1 MERRWLALARSI
13 GFSERLDS
21 FLGKS
26 IALVFAHDW
35 LAVDLTDPLTE
46 IRQQLLNAVNNID
59 ERMA

>member
-35 LAVDLTDPLTE
+35 LAVDLTDH
-46 IRQQLLNAVNNID
+46 
-59 ERMA
+59 